1 MSPPNAIIGFDLAGT
16 VVAVGNDI
24 ANSNLKL
31 GDRVAT
37 MVHGGAIA
45 DRGAF
50 AGKSCILPV
59 DSLPIRLLSVTEYAR
74 ADSDL
79 VWLVPDSV
87 SLREAAG
94 VTATLATAAQSLF
107 HILDLPY
114 PVQSSAD
121 PSDASAQSNWILIY
135 GGSSSVGL
143 FAIQLAKFAGLKVVT
158 VCSPKNFEL
167 VKQHGADAVV
177 DYRDSQVAIQAI
189 RKATSSSLT
198 VAFDCIGEGDSPI
211 ICIEAM
217 TGEGERRIVS
227 VTPPSDTATQL
238 AAKSRVKLNR
248 VMAFT
253 LFGLVS
259 GELFNRV
266 WLLITFMQPVP
277 LGPDITAPA
286 NPRDRAFFVKL
297 NQHIPVLFGNFGL
310 KVNPITDMEGGLD
323 GIPAGFELMK
333 DGKVSASKLVYKVA
347 DV

>member
-1 MSPPNAIIGFDLAGT
+1 
-16 VVAVGNDI
+16 
-24 ANSNLKL
+24 
-31 GDRVAT
+31 
-37 MVHGGAIA
+37 MVHGGARA

-50 AGKSCILPV
+50 A
-59 DSLPIRLLSVTEYAR
+59 EYAR

-121 PSDASAQSNWILIY
+121 LSDASAQSNWILIY

-211 ICIEAM
+211 ICIEAI

-253 LFGLVS
+253 LFGL
-259 GELFNRV
+259 
-266 WLLITFMQPVP
+266 PVP
-277 LGPDITAPA
+277 LGLDITVPA

-297 NQHIPVLFGNFGL
+297 NQHIPVLFRNFGL